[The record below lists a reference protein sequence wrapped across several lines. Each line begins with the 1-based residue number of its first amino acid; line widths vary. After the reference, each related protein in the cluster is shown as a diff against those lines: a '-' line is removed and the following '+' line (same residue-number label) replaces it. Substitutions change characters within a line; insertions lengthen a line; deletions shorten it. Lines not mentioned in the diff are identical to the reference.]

1 MKVIKNF
8 LEEREFHKLKNSML
22 NPWFPWFHQDGTTY
36 VSDGTYQLTH
46 TYCTHG
52 TTNSPHVNKLDY
64 LLDKLNVDKLER
76 AKVNYQYRERG
87 ITVQNYHIDFPNI
100 TTAIL
105 YMNTNNGY
113 TKFKNGDISPSVENT
128 LVMFDSNLE
137 HAGTTCTDAPF
148 RVVLNLN
155 FTIKK

>member
-8 LEEREFHKLKNSML
+8 LEEREIYKLKNSML
-22 NPWFPWFHQDGTTY
+22 NTWFPWYHQDGTTY
-36 VSDGTYQLTH
+36 VNDGTYQLTH
-46 TYCTHG
+46 TYCANG
-52 TTNSPHVNKLDY
+52 IANSPHLNKLDY
-64 LLDKLNVDKLER
+64 LLEKLNVDKLER
-76 AKVNYQYRERG
+76 AKVNYQYRESK
-87 ITVQNYHIDFPNI
+87 INVQNYHIDFADL

-113 TKFKNGDISPSVENT
+113 TKFKNGNISPSVENT

-148 RVVLNLN
+148 RIVLNLN